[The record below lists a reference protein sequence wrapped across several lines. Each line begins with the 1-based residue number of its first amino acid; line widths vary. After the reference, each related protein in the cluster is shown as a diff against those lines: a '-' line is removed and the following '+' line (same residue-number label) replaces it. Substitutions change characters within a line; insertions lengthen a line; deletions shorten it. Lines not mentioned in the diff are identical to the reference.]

1 MNVVTQQ
8 VQQQISRFLYNTIS
22 VGGFYLH
29 ATASAL
35 GSSQLSPSI
44 KHLLAP
50 KAPARV

>member
-8 VQQQISRFLYNTIS
+8 LQQQISCFLHNTIS

-29 ATASAL
+29 ATTSAL

-44 KHLLAP
+44 KHLLAL
-50 KAPARV
+50 KAPAWV